1 MKFKIQY
8 RILTGFL
15 LILLFYSVFLMISP
29 LNVNISSEEALPNSK
44 LKSSQGLAE
53 IHINGNPEWLVFRL
67 EEGCSGGGTFLEPY
81 VIRDLAITGDG
92 SGCGIL
98 IENSDVYF
106 IIEHCSIYNKETAIW
121 LQRTKNGQLIDNDC
135 SYNSRNGIV
144 VNYEENNK
152 VIGNTINE
160 NWEAGICMNFGV
172 DNIISDNIVNNNYGW
187 GMFIMECDRSTITGN
202 TVNDNTQVGILIE
215 SNEGTTD
222 NNVVSGNTV
231 NNNGWNGIYLER
243 GCDSTISGNNL
254 EYNEHSG
261 IQLCLSDYNEVS
273 ENEVHYSP
281 AGIGLD
287 RSDYNLICSNNL
299 LHNELCISE
308 SSYCLGNVI
317 IDNECPV
324 PTPIWRRDILPGDI
338 LLHRKI
344 GLIWCVPGTEWT
356 HAGMYV
362 GNGQVVDI
370 SLDVFSIPPMQT
382 VFGFHSIT
390 EWDYP
395 NKDYVTLL
403 RVDAPDDVRT
413 EAAMWIEEQAKRE
426 GDNKPSYML
435 NIVGKSY
442 DPSEPN
448 WYCSELVWAAYM
460 NQGINL
466 DVGDGDGEINLH
478 SVVSPDDL
486 YKDDNIKERWYHL
499 ESRIPEHV
507 LLSGIGLH
515 IVTKCPVDIKITDPD
530 NLRRSKE
537 LFEIQDSIYLEYDS
551 NQDGS
556 LENYINIQNLKSG
569 NYLIEILPE
578 TNALPTDIYTLEIYT
593 EDGYIILAENVQI
606 KNIPEEPYILNSEEH
621 QLISIIPATIDFNPD
636 TLNVKSKGKWV
647 TVYIELPI
655 GHGYD
660 ISEIDISSILLN
672 DQINAKLTPN
682 EIGDYDLDGIP
693 DLMVKFDLFDVQEK
707 LQVGEE
713 VTIIITGELEDEK
726 AFRGTDTI
734 RVISHEKFV
743 DSQTI
748 YFSSL
753 ISANTLTVQLVA
765 LIGIAITLVII
776 PKKRNRSK
784 F

>member
-1 MKFKIQY
+1 MKFKIQN

-15 LILLFYSVFLMISP
+15 IILLFGSVFLMISP
-29 LNVNISSEEALPNSK
+29 LNVNVNSNEALPYSR
-44 LKSSQGLAE
+44 LKSSEGLDG
-53 IHINGNPEWLVFRL
+53 IRINGNQEWKDFRNAD
-67 EEGCSGGGTFLEPY
+67 GCTGQGTYSDPY
-81 VIRDLAITGDG
+81 VIEDLIITGDG
-92 SGCGIL
+92 RGYGIL
-98 IENSDVYF
+98 IEDSDVYF
-106 IIEHCSIYNKETAIW
+106 IIEQCSIHNKDTAIW
-121 LQRTKNGQLIDNDC
+121 LQRTENGQLIDNDC
-135 SYNSRNGIV
+135 SYNRRNGIV
-144 VNYEENNK
+144 VNYGINNQ

-160 NWEAGICMNFGV
+160 NLEAGICMNFGV

-202 TVNDNTQVGILIE
+202 IVNDNTQVGILIE

-243 GCDSTISGNNL
+243 GRDSTISGNNL

-261 IQLCLSDYNEVS
+261 IQLRLSDYNEVS

-287 RSDYNLICSNNL
+287 RSNYNSICSNNL

-308 SSYCLGNVI
+308 SSCIGNI
-317 IDNECPV
+317 FCGNEC

-344 GLIWCVPGTEWT
+344 GLIWCVPLTEWT

-426 GDNKPSYML
+426 GENKPSYML

-486 YKDDNIKERWYHL
+486 YRDDNIKKRWYHL

-507 LLSGIGLH
+507 LRSGIGLQS
-515 IVTKCPVDIKITDPD
+515 VTKCPVDIKITDPD

-606 KNIPEEPYILNSEEH
+606 KNIPEEPYILNSDEH
-621 QLISIIPATIDFNPD
+621 QLISIIPATIDFDPD
-636 TLNVKSKGKWV
+636 TLNLQSSGKWV

-655 GHGYD
+655 GHGYE

-734 RVISHEKFV
+734 RVISPEEIV
-743 DSQTI
+743 YSQKI

-753 ISANTLTVQLVA
+753 ISANTLTVQLFA
-765 LIGIAITLVII
+765 LIGIAITLVVI
-776 PKKRNRSK
+776 PKKRISSK